1 VNALTRCIV
10 ALSLLAVAA
19 CAAPGSAIPP
29 THAAVTASASAARV
43 HEDTALMHP

>member
-19 CAAPGSAIPP
+19 CAAPGSTIPP
-29 THAAVTASASAARV
+29 THAAATASASTERV
-43 HEDTALMHP
+43 PNDTALMHP